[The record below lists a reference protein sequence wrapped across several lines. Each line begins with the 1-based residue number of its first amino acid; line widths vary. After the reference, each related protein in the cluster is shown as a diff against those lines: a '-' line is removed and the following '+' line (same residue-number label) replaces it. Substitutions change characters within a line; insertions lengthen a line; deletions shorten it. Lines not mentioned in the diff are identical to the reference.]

1 MNGFL
6 TAREAAAAIRR
17 RPRYVRDLIRAG
29 RLRALRLVEGGSY
42 LIDARSFS
50 EFCGEPTEK
59 YVDDR
64 EARRRAGD
72 VAARLGFSRQP
83 APDRS
88 ECERK
93 SVSFGVECDRA
104 AY

>member
-1 MNGFL
+1 MTTFL
-6 TAREAAAAIRR
+6 TTREVATALRLN
-17 RPRYVRDLIRAG
+17 PRGVRALIRAG
-29 RLRALRLVEGGSY
+29 RLRALRLTGNGAY
-42 LIDARSFS
+42 RIFADSFS
-50 EFCGEPTEK
+50 ALCGEPTEK